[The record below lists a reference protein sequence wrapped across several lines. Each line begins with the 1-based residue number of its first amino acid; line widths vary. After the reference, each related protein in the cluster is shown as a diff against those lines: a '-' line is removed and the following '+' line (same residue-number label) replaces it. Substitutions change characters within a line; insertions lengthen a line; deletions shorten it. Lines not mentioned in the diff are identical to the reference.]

1 MTVLVF
7 VGTSKMGVWMAM
19 RRPVGVRV
27 LVLVLFMF
35 VFVFVLVVGVIVCM
49 SMLRA
54 VGVGM
59 WMGMS
64 FALHEGR
71 IRVLRYLLP
80 PGVRQVDAFQEGSQR
95 AIGPTRKRCRH
106 RMPPPVV
113 VP

>member
-27 LVLVLFMF
+27 LVLVLFVF
-35 VFVFVLVVGVIVCM
+35 VFVFVLV
-49 SMLRA
+49 